1 LKPFLVFQ
9 ASSSIVP
16 PSPRR
21 KSGTAKPRAARAA
34 VEPLEQRQMFTA
46 LPAGFAETGIS
57 VGNFASPTSMA
68 LAPDGRAFIAEQA
81 GQLKVIKN
89 GQLLAEPFL
98 TVSTTTE
105 NERGLVGVEVD
116 PNFATNSYVYVTY
129 IATAVGRPEPFMRLS
144 RFTAA
149 GDVAAAGSETVLYET
164 GAMASSYHNGGA
176 IHFGTDG
183 KIYFSV
189 GENGNPPAAPLITA
203 HTGKIHRINPDGSIP
218 TDNPFYNQAA
228 GQLRSI
234 YAVGFRNPFS
244 FAIQPGTGRML
255 VNDVGTGTWEEI
267 NDVVPGGNYGYP
279 TIEGPSNQSG
289 LISPLYSYTHAEGCA
304 IVGGTFYNPAGA
316 SSPFPADYVGD
327 YFFADLCN
335 REIRKYDFGTN
346 TVVDFAQFI
355 PGRPVD
361 LDVGPDGSLFYL
373 LRPNVPHHVG
383 GLFKVSF
390 TNTGAPSISVP
401 PQNVSTAAGQ
411 PATFS
416 VSANGTAPLSYQ
428 WQRNGAD
435 IPGETGATYTIN
447 AVAASD
453 TGAKFRVRVS
463 NGSGTVTSGEALLTV
478 ATAGAL
484 PVATITSPAAGTT
497 FAGGDTIT
505 FGGTGTSQGAALDA
519 SRFTWRVDLHHADT
533 AENEHTHPLVA
544 PFSGAT
550 GGSFAVPTDH
560 PEHNVWL
567 RIHLAVTDSAGL
579 QGSTF
584 VDVQP
589 LKSTLSLGTNVPGLR
604 VNLNGTPVR
613 GAPGAASV
621 DVVSV
626 VGVRHELEAPAT
638 QTVNGVTYEF
648 VSWSDAGTA
657 GHVVTTPGA
666 SAAYTATYRAVD
678 DGSANPPAN
687 PDLTVAVA
695 GPLPAAAIKGSVLKT
710 KVRVTNAGRT
720 PLAGGVNLGLFL
732 SPDTYLDSEDVMVGT
747 LPKNLK
753 LKPGASKVIA
763 LPVTFPASIVD
774 GRYHLLAFADSGKSV
789 AEPDETNNVGASAT
803 PVTLAAPFRDLS
815 VSIGQMAVMPA
826 PTRRGT
832 ATLLVRNSGNVTA
845 AGAVGLVL
853 RASSDAAADD
863 SDSLLL
869 QSTKTIKIKAGG
881 SKLIKLRFVP
891 RTLASG
897 TYYVTANVVTTGTI
911 PETDQTNNGAVSGNT
926 FIIG

>member
-1 LKPFLVFQ
+1 LKPSLVSQ
-9 ASSSIVP
+9 ASSFIVP
-16 PSPRR
+16 PSPKR

-34 VEPLEQRQMFTA
+34 LEPLEQRQMFTA

-89 GQLLAEPFL
+89 DQLLAEPFL
-98 TVSTTTE
+98 TVSTITD

-116 PNFATNSYVYVTY
+116 PNFASNGYVYVTY
-129 IATAVGRPEPFMRLS
+129 IATDPGRAQPFMRLS

-164 GAMASSYHNGGA
+164 GPMGSSFHNGGA
-176 IHFGTDG
+176 VHFGTDG
-183 KIYFSV
+183 KLYFSV

-218 TDNPFYNQAA
+218 TDNPYYNQAA

-244 FAIQPGTGRML
+244 FAFQPGTGRLL
-255 VNDVGTGTWEEI
+255 VNDVGTKTWEEI
-267 NDVVPGGNYGYP
+267 NDVTAGGDYGYP
-279 TIEGPSNQSG
+279 TIEGPSTQAG
-289 LISPLYSYTHAEGCA
+289 LVSPLYAYTHSEGCA
-304 IVGGTFYNPAGA
+304 IVGASFYNPATA
-316 SSPFPADYVGD
+316 QFPADYVGD

-335 REIRKYDFGTN
+335 REIRKYDSASN

-361 LDVGPDGSLFYL
+361 VDVSADGSLYYL
-373 LRPNVPHHVG
+373 LRPNLPNNVG
-383 GLFKVSF
+383 GLYKVSF

-411 PATFS
+411 PATFG

-428 WQRNGAD
+428 WQRNGVD
-435 IPGETGATYTIN
+435 IPGETAATYTIN

-453 TGAKFRVRVS
+453 TGAKFRVKVS
-463 NGSGTVTSGEALLTV
+463 NASGTVTSGEALLTV

-484 PVATITSPAAGTT
+484 PVATITSPVAGTT
-497 FAGGDTIT
+497 FAGGNTIT
-505 FGGTGTSQGAALDA
+505 FGGTGTSQGVALDA

-550 GGSFAVPTDH
+550 GGSFTVPTDH

-567 RIHLAVTDSAGL
+567 RIHLTVTDAAGL

-613 GAPGAASV
+613 GASGAAGV

-657 GHVVTTPGA
+657 GHVVTTP
-666 SAAYTATYRAVD
+666 SVNAAYTATYRAVD
-678 DGSANPPAN
+678 DGSANPPTN

-695 GPLPAAAIKGSVLKT
+695 GPLPAAAIKGSVAKT
-710 KVRVTNAGRT
+710 KVRVTNAGQT
-720 PLAGGVNLGLFL
+720 PLAGGVSLGLFL
-732 SPDTYLDSEDVMVGT
+732 SPDTYLDPEDVLVGT

-753 LKPGASKVIA
+753 LRPGASKVIA

-774 GRYHLLAFADSGKSV
+774 GSYHLLAFADSGKSV
-789 AEPDETNNVGASAT
+789 AEPNETNNVGASVT

-832 ATLLVRNSGNVTA
+832 ATLLVRNTGNVAA
-845 AGAVGLVL
+845 AGPVGLVL

-869 QSTKTIKIKAGG
+869 QSTKAIKIKAGG

-897 TYYVTANVVTTGTI
+897 TYYVTATVVTAGAI
-911 PETDQTNNGAVSGNT
+911 PETDQTNNSAVSGNT